1 VSIVPPKSP
10 QKVCPK
16 IRFKTISSSELAP
29 FEIPRK
35 NKLDTEEPTLG
46 NSVSDINLPSFFL
59 IPSSSSSAVEDAK
72 PVQILKQEDSSE
84 GSEIKTKSHQKDFQT
99 HNSLANNVAAVS
111 DIEEVGK
118 LRLAHLEK
126 AGFQKQSKPKKLDE
140 KPVSPNVP
148 NSGKSSEGSVRD
160 SLSHIKTNLTRN
172 DSDAKPSLRHG
183 KLVSKT
189 DDLGQKQLKA
199 HHSLKRKLD
208 DGVKVFFNGKE
219 IKIPKLG
226 PVEVEKDK
234 IDKKH
239 LSHCKEKS
247 SSSNVCSVEPNNSPD
262 SNDTI
267 PKGASS
273 SKKSM
278 KKKSPKRTL
287 KLKPV
292 QIVRGGKQIMFRKGS
307 LSKLKLN
314 LLKSLAKEK
323 SPFQKKL

>member
-1 VSIVPPKSP
+1 MWLLSVTSKRSENFDLHTL
-10 QKVCPK
+10 KK
-16 IRFKTISSSELAP
+16 RAFKTNRSQRNWMIS
-29 FEIPRK
+29 
-35 NKLDTEEPTLG
+35 
-46 NSVSDINLPSFFL
+46 
-59 IPSSSSSAVEDAK
+59 
-72 PVQILKQEDSSE
+72 
-84 GSEIKTKSHQKDFQT
+84 
-99 HNSLANNVAAVS
+99 
-111 DIEEVGK
+111 
-118 LRLAHLEK
+118 
-126 AGFQKQSKPKKLDE
+126 
-140 KPVSPNVP
+140 VSPNVP

-160 SLSHIKTNLTRN
+160 SSSHIKTNLTRSE
-172 DSDAKPSLRHG
+172 SDAKPSLGHG

-262 SNDTI
+262 SNDAI

-273 SKKSM
+273 SKK
-278 KKKSPKRTL
+278 R
-287 KLKPV
+287 
-292 QIVRGGKQIMFRKGS
+292 
-307 LSKLKLN
+307 
-314 LLKSLAKEK
+314 A
-323 SPFQKKL
+323 